1 MSIPPIRNPK
11 MNRSNTEPFR
21 LGGIQNTPEAFAMAA
36 RKLSGDE
43 ALMFSLWTVGC
54 IYIYYIILYYIILYY
69 IILYYI
75 ILYYI
80 IYM

>member
-1 MSIPPIRNPK
+1 

-36 RKLSGDE
+36 RKLSGDG

-54 IYIYYIILYYIILYY
+54 IYIY
-69 IILYYI
+69 
-75 ILYYI
+75 
-80 IYM
+80 IYVI

>member
-54 IYIYYIILYYIILYY
+54 IYILYYIILYY

-75 ILYYI
+75 ILY
-80 IYM
+80 IYVV

>member
-75 ILYYI
+75 YVV
-80 IYM
+80 